1 LQGNSSQY
9 WRKSYNFI
17 LIGCG
22 KIGHSYA
29 TILGSHPGIKLAA
42 VVDINPEAAR
52 AFGTS
57 FRCNSY
63 TSLDEYLA
71 TDKMANCAVICTLP
85 SDHAEI
91 ACRLMQKGINVLCEQ
106 PFALNVVSAEKM
118 IDISSSC
125 GVSLMMGSK
134 FRHVTDIIQTK
145 GLIQAGILGQV
156 LEFEGDF
163 RDTVDMRSRWN
174 IQKEKSGGGVLM
186 DTGSLVV
193 DIARYLF
200 GPVIGIRAEEG
211 QRIQS
216 QDVEDTV
223 KLALRTASGVMG
235 TAHLSWNLK
244 NPGEDYLR
252 IYGTQ
257 GNLCLGWKKSRYRPY
272 GAVDW
277 INFGEGF
284 STQKALTLQLNHFI
298 DVVSG
303 EEISEISPEDE
314 IESVRLIEA
323 AYQSISTGRF
333 LNIQPMA
340 MPAAP
345 LFQGE
350 RKFSVL
356 RSEKVPS
363 TA

>member
-1 LQGNSSQY
+1 LQGNGSQH

-29 TILGSHPGIKLAA
+29 TILGSHPGITLAA

-57 FRCNSY
+57 FRCKSY
-63 TSLDEYLA
+63 ASLDDYLA
-71 TDKMANCAVICTLP
+71 TDKMADCAVICTPP
-85 SDHAEI
+85 SDHTEI
-91 ACRLMQKGINVLCEQ
+91 ACRLMQKGISILCEQ
-106 PFALNVVSAEKM
+106 PFALDSASAEKM
-118 IDISSSC
+118 IDLSRTC

-134 FRHVTDIIQTK
+134 FRYVTDIIQAK

-163 RDTVDMRSRWN
+163 RDTVDMRNRWN

-186 DTGSLVV
+186 DAGSLVV
-193 DIARYLF
+193 DITRYLF
-200 GPVIGIRAEEG
+200 GPVIGIHAEEG

-216 QDVEDTV
+216 KDVEDTV
-223 KLALRTASGVMG
+223 QLALRTASGIMG

-244 NPGEDYLR
+244 NPGDDYIR
-252 IYGTQ
+252 VYGTQ

-284 STQKALTLQLNHFI
+284 STQKALTQLLNHFI
-298 DVVSG
+298 DVVSR

-314 IESVRLIEA
+314 IESVRLIEI
-323 AYQSISTGRF
+323 AYRSIVTGRF
-333 LNIQPMA
+333 LDIQPTA
-340 MPAAP
+340 TTTAA

-356 RSEKVPS
+356 RPARVPS